1 MKASEVKI
9 GGTYLMKV
17 SGEVVPVEVI
27 AIAPGRYTCVN
38 MRTGRV
44 CRARCASKFR
54 RAVKA
59 NAAGYVVE

>member
-17 SGEVVPVEVI
+17 SGDVVPVEVI
-27 AIAPGRYTCVN
+27 GIAPGHYTCVN
-38 MRTGRV
+38 KRTGRV
-44 CRARCASKFR
+44 CRARSPQKFR

-59 NAAGYVVE
+59 NAAGYVIE